1 MALTGLFID
10 LSTVAADL
18 YSLTAMALFGRHKL
32 DAAVAVLVV
41 IPVHKGGNPEAGFLL
56 SAEWPA
62 GVVGPVFNGAEQ
74 RF

>member
-18 YSLTAMALFGRHKL
+18 NSLTAMALLRRHKL

-41 IPVHKGGNPEAGFLL
+41 IPVHTGGNPEAGLL
-56 SAEWPA
+56 LAAEWPA

>member
-18 YSLTAMALFGRHKL
+18 YSLTAMALLRRHKL

-41 IPVHKGGNPEAGFLL
+41 IPVHKGGNPEAGFFFA
-56 SAEWPA
+56 AEWPA

>member
-18 YSLTAMALFGRHKL
+18 NSLTAMALLRRHKL

-41 IPVHKGGNPEAGFLL
+41 IPVHK
-56 SAEWPA
+56 
-62 GVVGPVFNGAEQ
+62 
-74 RF
+74 